1 MTSTDLARMDHA
13 TLAVFD
19 TDDALTRLGK
29 WVEAASNAQRLVAP
43 LVGTPFVPAAYR
55 PVIERGDND
64 EQIAEK
70 RAVAVANATAAVLY
84 GLSLGIDP
92 LMALQQIYVV
102 HGRPGLY
109 AKMMVALVQA
119 HGHEVW
125 TEDMSDT
132 RAVVCGRRKGSN
144 HTERITITMDM
155 ARRAKWTS
163 NAKYQETPQDMLWAR
178 AAGRVCDRIA
188 SDVLKGIPTVE
199 EIQDSIQV
207 EAQVGNG
214 RRTVE
219 APTRQRQAARTR
231 HDEAAAVAVEDPPL
245 EADEVPGPAA
255 EGAAEPAAAS
265 PFPNGLITAGQ
276 QRKMHAL
283 LKEQDM
289 AERDVALV
297 WIAGVIEREIGSTK
311 ELTTQEADQVIRALA
326 TDQAAEFEADQPTLD
341 EE

>member
-1 MTSTDLARMDHA
+1 MTTTDLARLDTA
-13 TLAVFD
+13 AAVAVFD

-55 PVIERGDND
+55 PVIERGDTI

-92 LMALQQIYVV
+92 LMSLQQIYVV

-125 TEDMSDT
+125 TEDLTDT
-132 RAVVCGRRKGSN
+132 RAVVCGRRKGSG

-163 NAKYQETPQDMLWAR
+163 NTKYTETPQDMLWAR

-207 EAQVGNG
+207 EAQAGANG
-214 RRTVE
+214 GTRTVSRRR
-219 APTRQRQAARTR
+219 P
-231 HDEAAAVAVEDPPL
+231 EAAPATVVDAVEEPPL
-245 EADEVPGPAA
+245 TDEQQTAPQPA
-255 EGAAEPAAAS
+255 EEPAAAS
-265 PFPNGLITAGQ
+265 ITAAQ
-276 QRKMHAL
+276 QRKLHASL
-283 LKEQDM
+283 RDHDM
-289 AERDVALV
+289 ADRDVALV
-297 WIAGVIEREIGSTK
+297 WIAGVIDREITTTK
-311 ELTTQEADQVIRALA
+311 DLTVAEAAAAIDALDSLGQDEPA
-326 TDQAAEFEADQPTLD
+326 LDDETEEARKPPADP
-341 EE
+341 EV